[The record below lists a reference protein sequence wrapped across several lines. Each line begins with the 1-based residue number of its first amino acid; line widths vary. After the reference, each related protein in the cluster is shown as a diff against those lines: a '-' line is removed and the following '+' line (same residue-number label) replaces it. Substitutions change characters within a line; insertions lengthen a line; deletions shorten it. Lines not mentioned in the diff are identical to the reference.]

1 VLRQRIR
8 ARQSPLR
15 FIGRLL
21 LILLCL
27 ILIWYGA
34 MLVLLALKVAP
45 ETVNDISGYRSVY
58 DHLASIATGDITDES
73 RIITAVAG
81 LFSFLL
87 FGYLAL
93 KELPRPYLARSGVR
107 LADDEQGTLE
117 VQPRAIERVAEAAA
131 SENPAVSS
139 ANGRYGGDD
148 LTVNLS
154 VLRAR
159 DAADTLRDVQQR
171 VTAALQQH
179 ELPAVPVSVILTG
192 FDRQQRREL
201 S

>member
-1 VLRQRIR
+1 MLRQRIR

-15 FIGRLL
+15 FIGRL
-21 LILLCL
+21 ILVLVCL

-45 ETVNDISGYRSVY
+45 DTVNDVSGYRGVY
-58 DHLASIATGDITDES
+58 DHLASIETEDVTDET
-73 RIITAVAG
+73 RIVTAVAG
-81 LFSFLL
+81 LFSFLF

-93 KELPRPYLARSGVR
+93 KELPRPYLARGGVR
-107 LADDEQGTLE
+107 LADDDRGTLD

-154 VLRAR
+154 VRRAR
-159 DAADTLRDVQQR
+159 DAAETLRDVQQR
-171 VTAALQQH
+171 VTVALQQH

>member
-1 VLRQRIR
+1 MLRQRIR

-21 LILLCL
+21 LILLSL

-45 ETVNDISGYRSVY
+45 DTVNDISGYRSVY
-58 DHLASIATGDITDES
+58 DNLASIETGDVTDEA
-73 RIITAVAG
+73 RIIAAVAG

-93 KELPRPYLARSGVR
+93 KELPRPYLARGGVR
-107 LADDEQGTLE
+107 LSDDEHGTLD

-131 SENPAVSS
+131 SGNPAVSS
-139 ANGRYGGDD
+139 ASGRYGGDN

-154 VLRAR
+154 VRRAR

-171 VTAALQQH
+171 VTGALEQH